1 MAEPVDMRVGGRS
14 VCLGGGRALW
24 ARARLRKEVL
34 MNLTS
39 RFTCGF

>member
-34 MNLTS
+34 MNLAS